1 MSLEIGSKAPD
12 FSAEVNSGQK
22 FKLSETLGKW
32 LVLYFYPQD
41 DTETCTKQACDFR
54 DNMERITSV
63 GANVIGVS
71 PDGVKSHDKFTSKYN
86 LNFQLIADESKEICN
101 LYGVIGEKS
110 MFGKKY
116 MGVIRTSYI
125 IDPKGEIKKVYNNV
139 QIKGHIDKII
149 ADLKTLQS

>member
-12 FSAEVNSGQK
+12 FSAEVNGGQK
-22 FKLSETLGKW
+22 FKLSENLGKW
-32 LVLYFYPQD
+32 LVLYFYPKD
-41 DTETCTKQACDFR
+41 DSETCTKQACDFR

-71 PDGVKSHDKFTSKYN
+71 PDGVKSHDKFSSKYK

-125 IDPKGEIKKVYNNV
+125 IDPKGEIKMVYNNV
-139 QIKGHIDKII
+139 GIKGHIDKII

>member
-1 MSLEIGSKAPD
+1 MSLEIGSKAPA
-12 FSAEVNSGQK
+12 FSAEVNGGQK
-22 FKLSETLGKW
+22 FKLSDNLGKW

-63 GANVIGVS
+63 GANVVGVS
-71 PDGVKSHDKFTSKYN
+71 PDGVKSHDKFTSKYD

-125 IDPKGEIKKVYNNV
+125 IDPKGEIKMVYNNV

-149 ADLKTLQS
+149 ADLETLQS

>member
-12 FSAEVNSGQK
+12 FTAKVNSRDN
-22 FKLSETLGKW
+22 FNLHDNLGKW

-54 DNMERITSV
+54 DNMERITSA
-63 GANVIGVS
+63 GANVVGVS
-71 PDGVKSHDKFTSKYN
+71 PDGVSSHEKFKSKYN

-101 LYGVIGEKS
+101 LYCVVGEKS

-116 MGVIRTSYI
+116 IGIIRTTYI
-125 IDPKGEIKKVYNNV
+125 IDPNGVIKKVYDNV
-139 QIKGHIDKII
+139 RLKGHIDKVI
-149 ADLKTLQS
+149 ADLKSLQS